1 MGSLS
6 GCPSYRN
13 GSVNA
18 FARLPSP
25 NVPPGMICSNH
36 SHCLPMKVQTQV
48 AFLFGTQCVEVLTFS
63 EWGMWVGGCLCR
75 KNKVEVLVT
84 QLCPALWDPMDC
96 SLPGFSVHGISQAR
110 IVEWVAIPFSR
121 GSSPGIKP
129 MSPAWQG
136 YSLPLNHLGSPLQK
150 AQSPCNATK
159 GKH

>member
-1 MGSLS
+1 MSLIYVAMC
-6 GCPSYRN
+6 GEPEGLSYRN

-48 AFLFGTQCVEVLTFS
+48 ALLFGTQCMEVGLLTFS
-63 EWGMWVGGCLCR
+63 EWGMWVGRCLCR

-84 QLCPALWDPMDC
+84 QLYLAFWDPMDC

-121 GSSPGIKP
+121 GSSPP
-129 MSPAWQG
+129 MDRTQVSCLAG
-136 YSLPLNHLGSPLQK
+136 RFFIIS
-150 AQSPCNATK
+150 AT
-159 GKH
+159 